1 MGPLSFVDPL
11 HPTLDHRYT
20 CKVLVPSAPPS
31 ASAGAG
37 SSAGPVPALDFR
49 SQKVKFVKGLT
60 ADRVRVETRIQ
71 LQDVKLHLVSAYDR
85 VPIRGTYI
93 LFQ

>member
-1 MGPLSFVDPL
+1 M
-11 HPTLDHRYT
+11 
-20 CKVLVPSAPPS
+20 PSAPPS

-37 SSAGPVPALDFR
+37 SGAGPVPALDFR